1 MQNVSMKR
9 CGQSGTCEFKLRSRP
24 NFYGYKEEREKK
36 NLFNALQNTAVMTT
50 LLTAFPITDVTKIE
64 KEYYVVKAVFF
75 QINPFLINHVY

>member
-1 MQNVSMKR
+1 MKNVSMKR
-9 CGQSGTCEFKLRSRP
+9 SGQSGTCEFKLRSRP
-24 NFYGYKEEREKK
+24 NLYGHNEEKEKK

-50 LLTAFPITDVTKIE
+50 LLNAFPITDATKIE